1 MEVLVRLVQEVVGD
15 QDPDLVHQGGTEG
28 HQHIHLFEE
37 HLTLV
42 PHPGL
47 DHDLVIDIKFV
58 QVLA

>member
-1 MEVLVRLVQEVVGD
+1 VGD
-15 QDPDLVHQGGTEG
+15 QDRDLVHQGGTEA